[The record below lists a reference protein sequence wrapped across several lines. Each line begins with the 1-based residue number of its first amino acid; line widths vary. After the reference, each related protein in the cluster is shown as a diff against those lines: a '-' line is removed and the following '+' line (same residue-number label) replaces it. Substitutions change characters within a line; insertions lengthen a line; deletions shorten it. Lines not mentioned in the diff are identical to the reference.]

1 MFKINTFYDFD
12 RPNAPWDSLQ
22 SSAKKWP
29 ALPHSLDKR
38 RVVAPTREKLA
49 KLDDMRMPKYTPE
62 ESAKEKARI
71 LSVLERVGFDDA
83 MRAYAQAVIQNKYVP
98 KELIMSGMKTMKSE
112 MAIMMEIMQNWERM
126 TEEDQKEI
134 AFATIGGESVL
145 RDMIQALPE
154 TVVEIPTNPEGTEI
168 KKISGMTLM
177 RWMPE
182 PLKKLVR

>member
-1 MFKINTFYDFD
+1 
-12 RPNAPWDSLQ
+12 
-22 SSAKKWP
+22 
-29 ALPHSLDKR
+29 
-38 RVVAPTREKLA
+38 
-49 KLDDMRMPKYTPE
+49 
-62 ESAKEKARI
+62 
-71 LSVLERVGFDDA
+71 
-83 MRAYAQAVIQNKYVP
+83 
-98 KELIMSGMKTMKSE
+98 
-112 MAIMMEIMQNWERM
+112 M